1 MDYTVSMQTP
11 QRKPGKFTSLQTDP
25 HLTLDKYNELKAKLE
40 RLKKHS
46 QPRAIL
52 EVKRLAEM
60 GDFSENAAY
69 QIAKGRLRGINRGIL
84 VLEDQLK
91 RAIIIEPK
99 NNGYVQIGST
109 VTVLVKEKLKD
120 YLILGSSETDP
131 LKGII
136 SHNSPLGSALL
147 GCRVGDVTVI
157 KSNEKSIEYRI
168 VEIK

>member
-1 MDYTVSMQTP
+1 MQTP
-11 QRKPGKFTSLQTDP
+11 QRKSGKFTGLQADP
-25 HLTLDKYNELKAKLE
+25 HLTQAKYDELKNKLE
-40 RLKKHS
+40 RLKKYS
-46 QPRAIL
+46 QPRAIE

-84 VLEDQLK
+84 EITDHLK
-91 RAIIIEPK
+91 RAIIIQPRKTET
-99 NNGYVQIGST
+99 VQIGST
-109 VTVLVKEKLKD
+109 VTVLVNAKLKD

-147 GCRVGDVTVI
+147 GCRVDEIVKI
-157 KSNEKSIEYRI
+157 KLKDKIVEYRI
-168 VEIK
+168 VEIN